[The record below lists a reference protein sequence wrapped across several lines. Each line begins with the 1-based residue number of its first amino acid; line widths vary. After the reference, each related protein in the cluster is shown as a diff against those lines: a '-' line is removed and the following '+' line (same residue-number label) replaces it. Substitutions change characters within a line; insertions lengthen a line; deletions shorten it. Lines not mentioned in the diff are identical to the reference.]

1 MASSTSS
8 ETPRATPRSRRVYHS
23 TLIPA
28 RSATSS
34 RRSPGTRRFRPYIG
48 TPAQSGESFA
58 RRVVRNWR
66 ISSALLMARP
76 PYAPSVPVGRHSQY
90 PDNAC
95 LSDRDG
101 GWLDDPHED
110 PNTAEGDSDD

>member
-34 RRSPGTRRFRPYIG
+34 RRSPGTRRLRPYLG
-48 TPAQSGESFA
+48 TPARSGDSFA
-58 RRVVRNWR
+58 RRVVRNSR
-66 ISSALLMARP
+66 ISSALLMSRATLRP
-76 PYAPSVPVGRHSQY
+76 SCAGRQAFAI
-90 PDNAC
+90 P
-95 LSDRDG
+95 R
-101 GWLDDPHED
+101 
-110 PNTAEGDSDD
+110 